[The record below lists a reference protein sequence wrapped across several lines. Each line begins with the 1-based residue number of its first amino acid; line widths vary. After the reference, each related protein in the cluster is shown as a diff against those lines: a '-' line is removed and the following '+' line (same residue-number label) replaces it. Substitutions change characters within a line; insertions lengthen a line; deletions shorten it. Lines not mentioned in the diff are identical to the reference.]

1 MKWPDREIVHQAIE
15 AWAKRL
21 QDAQPNVQQVG
32 YFGSYA
38 RGDWGVESD
47 VDVVLVVEG
56 ASENGEVRGT
66 DVDATGLPG
75 PADIL
80 VYTVDERNALQG
92 RDARGNPARG
102 GLGDR
107 AGVEHG
113 LSHVERTP

>member
-1 MKWPDREIVHQAIE
+1 MPVRSLSSSVMKWPDRETVHQAIE
-15 AWAKRL
+15 VWAKRL

-38 RGDWGVESD
+38 RGDWGVGSD
-47 VDVVLVVEG
+47 VDVVLVVEE

-66 DVDATGLPG
+66 DVDATGLPV

-92 RDARGNPARG
+92 RMREVLQREVVWVTAP
-102 GLGDR
+102 
-107 AGVEHG
+107 E
-113 LSHVERTP
+113 